1 MLYSV
6 RWRMPA
12 TIKTIGFSKSFN
24 AKLKKT
30 SDRKPPLKR
39 IRIVWGLLALTLAG
53 CEPVVE
59 FLPPFL
65 RQDTPAQTSSTPAT
79 AAQSAE
85 IAQMEAAIRQQI
97 NEIRQERDRTSL
109 EHNERLAAVAR
120 KYSRQMAEENFF
132 SHVDPKGIT
141 PAQRV
146 RAGGIIYVMVGEN
159 LFKGT
164 NLPQPVE
171 YAVGGW
177 MDSPGHRDN
186 LLQPDYRETGVG
198 IWRQGNTYYMTQ
210 LFLRG
215 FSL

>member
-1 MLYSV
+1 
-6 RWRMPA
+6 MPA
-12 TIKTIGFSKSFN
+12 TIKTIGLAKSLN
-24 AKLKKT
+24 AKM
-30 SDRKPPLKR
+30 SDRKPRSNL
-39 IRIVWGLLALTLAG
+39 IWIVWGLIALTLAG
-53 CEPVVE
+53 CEPFVE

-65 RQDTPAQTSSTPAT
+65 RQDTPTQTPSTSGT
-79 AAQSAE
+79 VAQSAE

-97 NEIRQERDRTSL
+97 NEIRQERDRVPL
-109 EHNERLAAVAR
+109 ENNERLAEVAR
-120 KYSRQMAEENFF
+120 NYSRQMAEENFF
-132 SHVDPKGIT
+132 SHVDPKGVT

-159 LFKGT
+159 LFKGR

-171 YAVGGW
+171 YAVRGW
-177 MDSPGHRDN
+177 VDSPGHRDN